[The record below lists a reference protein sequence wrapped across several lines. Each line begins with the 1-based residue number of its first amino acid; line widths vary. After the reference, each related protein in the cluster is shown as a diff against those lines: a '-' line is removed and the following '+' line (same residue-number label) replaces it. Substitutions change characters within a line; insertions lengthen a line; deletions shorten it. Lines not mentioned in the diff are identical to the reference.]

1 MFTDKILTCNS
12 YNQAGPVSL
21 SRISGR
27 QRKFQKTIQKI
38 HHVLKSIF
46 LSHHMLLLMEM
57 MTCGRTSSVT
67 YTCIYIWSDN
77 FIAQHSHLQLF
88 IQLSQTGHAKQNVDI
103 FIMSKRRLLIFSF
116 LLLWVSGLT
125 DGGEVKQTAMLWKNQ
140 GDNVSIECSH
150 TYGSSYYQM
159 YWYRQLP
166 GELMKQMVLTTASSK
181 PDFEPDFR
189 DEKFSVMKPDA
200 LSGTLIVKNLVPGDQ
215 GLYFCAVSMH
225 SDTATLNT
233 RTKTSHHE
241 L

>member
-1 MFTDKILTCNS
+1 
-12 YNQAGPVSL
+12 
-21 SRISGR
+21 
-27 QRKFQKTIQKI
+27 
-38 HHVLKSIF
+38 
-46 LSHHMLLLMEM
+46 MLLLMEM

-77 FIAQHSHLQLF
+77 FIEQHSHLQLF
-88 IQLSQTGHAKQNVDI
+88 TQLSQTGHAKQNMDI

-150 TYGSSYYQM
+150 TYGSSYYYM

-166 GELMKQMVLTTASSK
+166 GELMKQMVFTIANSK

-189 DEKFSVMKPDA
+189 DKKFSTTKPDA
-200 LSGTLIVKNLVPGDQ
+200 DSGTLIVKNLVPGDQ

-233 RTKTSHHE
+233 RTKTSDHE

>member
-21 SRISGR
+21 ISGR
-27 QRKFQKTIQKI
+27 QRKFQKTIKKI
-38 HHVLKSIF
+38 QHVLKSIF

-57 MTCGRTSSVT
+57 MTCGRTSMTISLSNT
-67 YTCIYIWSDN
+67 PTS
-77 FIAQHSHLQLF
+77 QLF

-150 TYGSSYYQM
+150 TYGSGYYQM

-166 GELMKQMVLTTASSK
+166 GELMKQMVFTTPSTK

-189 DEKFSVMKPDA
+189 DEKFSATKRDA
-200 LSGTLIVKNLVPGDQ
+200 DSGTLIVTNLVPGDQ

-233 RTKTSHHE
+233 RTKTSDHE